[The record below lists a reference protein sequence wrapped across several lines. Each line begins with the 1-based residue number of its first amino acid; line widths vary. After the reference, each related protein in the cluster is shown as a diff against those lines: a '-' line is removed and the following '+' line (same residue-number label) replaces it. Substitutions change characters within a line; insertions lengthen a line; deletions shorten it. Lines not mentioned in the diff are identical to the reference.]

1 MCIRLHVSR
10 KKGRK
15 EEEERVGERE
25 ERGGGSREE
34 FVLLGGVS
42 ASPWSQVDKLRQEEG
57 KARGPPKLKSY
68 LCYLQ
73 VVSNEDISLPL

>member
-1 MCIRLHVSR
+1 M
-10 KKGRK
+10 
-15 EEEERVGERE
+15 
-25 ERGGGSREE
+25 
-34 FVLLGGVS
+34 LLGGVS

>member
-1 MCIRLHVSR
+1 MNFFKKLKIELTYDPAISLLCIYQ
-10 KKGRK
+10 K
-15 EEEERVGERE
+15 EMKT
-25 ERGGGSREE
+25 GSQ
-34 FVLLGGVS
+34 S
-42 ASPWSQVDKLRQEEG
+42 DIASPWSQVDKLRQEEG